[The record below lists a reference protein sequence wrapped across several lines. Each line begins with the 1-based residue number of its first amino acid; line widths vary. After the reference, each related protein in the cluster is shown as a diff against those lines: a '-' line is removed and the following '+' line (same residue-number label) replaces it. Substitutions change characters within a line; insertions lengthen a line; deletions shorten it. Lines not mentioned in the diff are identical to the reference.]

1 MFSWG
6 ICEYFKQLLKRI
18 PVRTAASVM
27 ALLLSSENLLAGYEQ
42 LSY

>member
-1 MFSWG
+1 MFSWE
-6 ICEYFKQLLKRI
+6 ICEYIKQLLKRA
-18 PVRTAASVM
+18 PVWAAASVM